1 MVRRRQFLVRT
12 ATLVPGLA
20 ACARAAGPTGPVVVN
35 DIHSQ
40 LNATRVA
47 GVERPGSVDDVVR
60 LVGAAR
66 DDGRA
71 ISIAGGRHAMG
82 GQQFGEG
89 TVNVDMA
96 RLARIIRFDA
106 ERGQVEVEA
115 GIQWPALIEG
125 VLAAQ
130 RDAVRPWG
138 IVQKQTG
145 ADRLS
150 LGGSLAANV
159 HGRGLTFRPFVQ
171 DVESFTLVDAQ
182 GSQRQC
188 SRTKNAE
195 LFRLAVGGYGLFGVV
210 TTITLRLTP
219 RRKIE
224 RVVEVIDL
232 ERLGSR
238 VG

>member
-1 MVRRRQFLVRT
+1 MLVTRREFLVRT
-12 ATLVPGLA
+12 AALVPGLA
-20 ACARAAGPTGPVVVN
+20 ACARGATPSRPVVVN
-35 DIHSQ
+35 DIHAQ

-60 LVGAAR
+60 LVRAAR
-66 DDGRA
+66 ADGRA

-89 TVNVDMA
+89 TVHVDTTG
-96 RLARIIRFDA
+96 LARIIRFDA
-106 ERGQVEVEA
+106 ERGQVEAEA

-130 RDAVRPWG
+130 RGAARPWG

-159 HGRGLTFRPFVQ
+159 HGRGLTFRPLVQ
-171 DVESFTLVDAQ
+171 DVESFTLVDAE
-182 GSQRQC
+182 GRVRRC
-188 SRTKNAE
+188 TRTENAE
-195 LFRLAVGGYGLFGVV
+195 LFRLAIGGYGLFGVV
-210 TTITLRLTP
+210 TAITLRLAP

-224 RVVEVIDL
+224 RLVEVIDL
-232 ERLGSR
+232 ETLGPR
-238 VG
+238 F